1 MKEYP
6 EYVDDTIIK
15 WYESDII
22 SDFKM
27 PIPDENKDDL
37 DKAGCFFD
45 SNVWNE
51 TLSEK
56 EVVQIL
62 IFNDDMR
69 FIWSS
74 LSKRANEFRI
84 PYVFYQSLTHEIIEA
99 YTGPN
104 NWELLTQKQKE
115 EKMEKIKKLSFELC
129 KEISNT
135 PLDLSVMNFAN
146 YSFFFERFN
155 MIAKSDVQ
163 KNRLDHHLDKYC
175 EIKNSQYIPKTGYD
189 GAIGW
194 AWTSVG
200 VTSPSIGSVLQTL
213 SEKADSFKCESIL
226 KRKNQ
231 VRRAFFIRKLSK
243 FFMETFG
250 TPLHNI
256 TATISGVFLKED
268 ISIEEVR
275 SIIR

>member
-6 EYVDDTIIK
+6 EYVDNTIIK

-56 EVVQIL
+56 EVVQTL

-84 PYVFYQSLTHEIIEA
+84 PYIFYYILTHKIIDA
-99 YTGPN
+99 YSGPN
-104 NWELLTQKQKE
+104 DWELLTQKQKE
-115 EKMEKIKKLSFELC
+115 EKMAKIKKLSFELC

-135 PLDLSVMNFAN
+135 PLDLSVMSFAN
-146 YSFFFERFN
+146 YKSFFERFN
-155 MIAKSDVQ
+155 MIVKNDIQ
-163 KNRLDHHLDKYC
+163 KNLECFLNRYC
-175 EIKNSQYIPKTGYD
+175 EIKNSHYIPKNGD
-189 GAIGW
+189 DRVIGAAW
-194 AWTSVG
+194 AGVG
-200 VTSPSIGSVLQTL
+200 VMSPSIGSVLQTL

-231 VRRAFFIRKLSK
+231 VRRVFFIRKLSM
-243 FFMETFG
+243 FFTETFG

-275 SIIR
+275 SVIR